1 MFVYS
6 FQLTPGYRYQIS
18 QSEHAAGVGAF
29 FILRAIDFTRQ
40 LRMDGLPREQRRLVW
55 PSGERLH
62 VTPNARVVTTDDEAA
77 ASIGCGL
84 APLIRSHSMIAISRG
99 WRGR

>member
-29 FILRAIDFTRQ
+29 FILRAFTRQ
-40 LRMDGLPREQRRLVW
+40 LRMGRVSRTSKGGWCGHPA
-55 PSGERLH
+55 SGF
-62 VTPNARVVTTDDEAA
+62 T
-77 ASIGCGL
+77 
-84 APLIRSHSMIAISRG
+84 
-99 WRGR
+99 

>member
-62 VTPNARVVTTDDEAA
+62 VTPNARVVKTVMLPNQPPTMRLPRPAVAA
-77 ASIGCGL
+77 
-84 APLIRSHSMIAISRG
+84 
-99 WRGR
+99 WRP